1 MKLSLLISVI
11 FLSACE
17 SSPPIYRSDDTTL
30 HSEVSCSSI
39 NHGAKTLVLLTFGQS
54 NAANSVEGT
63 YIPSH
68 PVYTAY
74 NGRCYHTI
82 DPVLGAAGH
91 KSSVWPRLADKI
103 LATTDYTNVILL
115 ASGVG
120 GSRISSW
127 QQGQSNYEYMFDQ
140 YSQATAS
147 GIFPNL
153 ALFHQGEADL
163 DLTYIEYLTSLLTMT
178 ASLREDSI
186 TVPLYIARASYCFG
200 VSSSA
205 LLDAQTDTAL
215 LLPDVHL
222 GPNTDTLDSS
232 YRYDDCH
239 FTAEGADAHA
249 DLWFQSIKE
258 IFNED

>member
-1 MKLSLLISVI
+1 MKLNIVI
-11 FLSACE
+11 LVLFISACTPPE
-17 SSPPIYRSDDTTL
+17 PIYRSDDTSL

-39 NHGAKTLVLLTFGQS
+39 NQGAKTLVLLTFGQS

-103 LATTDYTNVILL
+103 LATTSYSNVILL

-140 YSQATAS
+140 YTQAATS
-147 GIFPNL
+147 GIHPDL

-163 DLTYIEYLTSLLTMT
+163 NLTYETYLTSLISMT
-178 ASLREDSI
+178 TSLREDSI

-200 VSSSA
+200 ISSSSI
-205 LLDAQTDTAL
+205 LNAQTDTTL
-215 LLPDVHL
+215 LLPDVYL

-239 FTAEGADAHA
+239 FTAEGADTHA
-249 DLWFQSIKE
+249 DLWLQSILG
-258 IFNED
+258 DLLQ